1 MDMISMTCPN
11 CGGVVERKKDEY
23 FTRCPFCG
31 AEIGFDELKEEVQVD
46 VYREKLDELESSG
59 KEDLNNRNKI
69 KRWLKTRNV
78 MYIVMGILHLLG
90 WSFMGISDNETLIGI
105 GVIIL
110 ICAWAVLFVLIPA
123 LGYSY
128 PDYDILTGKEEK
140 IKKLPIIM
148 KLLSIGVAICLITV
162 FASFLVL
169 SLMGFVN

>member
-1 MDMISMTCPN
+1 MT
-11 CGGVVERKKDEY
+11 
-23 FTRCPFCG
+23 
-31 AEIGFDELKEEVQVD
+31 
-46 VYREKLDELESSG
+46 
-59 KEDLNNRNKI
+59 
-69 KRWLKTRNV
+69 
-78 MYIVMGILHLLG
+78 
-90 WSFMGISDNETLIGI
+90 
-105 GVIIL
+105 
-110 ICAWAVLFVLIPA
+110 